1 MNEFKTLSNKQLS
14 QLFYRSRIAMQS
26 IPKSMS
32 NNDKQYII
40 KRHKDLSS
48 EILRRGAGFLI

>member
-26 IPKSMS
+26 LPKSMS

-40 KRHKDLSS
+40 KRHKDISS

>member
-26 IPKSMS
+26 LPKSMP